1 MRAFKELSSFLEKQI
16 LAIQSQ
22 WNEALGEQS
31 SDLEQLQARYLEL
44 LDLKT
49 DLDQFREK
57 LMAIGETV
65 ETPVVKK
72 AKPAKKTASKAK
84 TKKAPA
90 AKKSKSKGPKRANAY
105 PKGTVFQANYKK
117 TPINVIVT
125 ADKTLD
131 YKGKTFKSMRELSMY
146 LNNGVPSYLASLKNW
161 NILPP
166 GKAPAIVETPKKA
179 KKAAPAKKKKQAV
192 KKAAPKAKKAEK
204 KAALATPVKDKVPEK
219 KVSTPNPQKAD
230 NKATETGQEP
240 KK

>member
-1 MRAFKELSSFLEKQI
+1 MRAFKELTSFLEKQI
-16 LAIQSQ
+16 LAIQAQ

-57 LMAIGETV
+57 LMAMSETV
-65 ETPVVKK
+65 ATPAVKKEKPVKKTARKAKEKKASAKK
-72 AKPAKKTASKAK
+72 AKSQ
-84 TKKAPA
+84 
-90 AKKSKSKGPKRANAY
+90 GPKRANAY

-131 YKGKTFKSMRELSMY
+131 YQGKTFKSMRELSMY
-146 LNNGVPSYLASLKNW
+146 LNDGVPSYLASLKNW

-166 GKAPAIVETPKKA
+166 GKAPAVVETPNKSQKSGTGQKEQSRSQNPKKA
-179 KKAAPAKKKKQAV
+179 SRRKGVAK
-192 KKAAPKAKKAEK
+192 
-204 KAALATPVKDKVPEK
+204 
-219 KVSTPNPQKAD
+219 
-230 NKATETGQEP
+230 G
-240 KK
+240 